1 MKSRK
6 TTDKRRVPVE
16 IRKDGEFIAVF
27 SSVRNA
33 AQLLGLNEKKL
44 SDVLRGRQR
53 TTGGYSA
60 QYFDRKYYGGR

>member
-6 TTDKRRVPVE
+6 TTDKRRVPIE
-16 IRKDGEFIAVF
+16 IRRNGEFIAVF
-27 SSVRNA
+27 ASVRNA
-33 AQLLGLNEKKL
+33 AQLLGLSEKKL

-60 QYFDRKYYGGR
+60 AYFDRKHYGG